1 MSINPTITIAN
12 VNGNS
17 PSIKAYFVALVIMML
32 MATAVKTALEIVLV
46 KLHMNIFFFILFMI
60 TISSKESYFSSGNP
74 NTLLAFCLASSTSP
88 SPLILLA

>member
-1 MSINPTITIAN
+1 MAN

-17 PSIKAYFVALVIMML
+17 PSIKAYFVALVMIML
-32 MATAVKTALEIVLV
+32 IAIAVKTALEIVLV
-46 KLHMNIFFFILFMI
+46 KLQMSIFFFILFMI

-74 NTLLAFCLASSTSP
+74 NTLLTFCFASLTSA